1 MPSSRATIA
10 AGTRP
15 PRVTQ
20 TIAWNG
26 PAPSSRHASARAS
39 RWNWSHETGK
49 AFCGCGCGCSSGC
62 AIVFPDRKGWD
73 VLAHVEHKI
82 EPRDEPVTSLGHS
95 HHQLAAEQSV
105 AAVHRLIRKIELG
118 GEHAL
123 LRRLHLDVVVAG
135 AAGIERRQDGAQA
148 VATLAIG
155 EQMPAIAKAGA
166 VVLAA
171 LVGMPEVEER
181 LRDGPAGTRQD
192 LPAELD
198 RPRRAVRLDEIGA
211 QRRTGLEIRPLGLPH
226 GRLIAVVA
234 LRRWC
239 KRLRERV
246 IERKAGRGER
256 AQHSAACGM
265 KRHDGL
271 LACEPTP
278 LLQSYP
284 RSHAAGH
291 HERVSA
297 AASSPGG
304 GFLQVAPGNDDHPP
318 LDCAPLTRCSMSST
332 ARMASASFCAS
343 RARRTTLVLGP
354 CCGSKNG

>member
-1 MPSSRATIA
+1 
-10 AGTRP
+10 
-15 PRVTQ
+15 
-20 TIAWNG
+20 
-26 PAPSSRHASARAS
+26 
-39 RWNWSHETGK
+39 
-49 AFCGCGCGCSSGC
+49 
-62 AIVFPDRKGWD
+62 
-73 VLAHVEHKI
+73 
-82 EPRDEPVTSLGHS
+82 
-95 HHQLAAEQSV
+95 
-105 AAVHRLIRKIELG
+105 
-118 GEHAL
+118 
-123 LRRLHLDVVVAG
+123 
-135 AAGIERRQDGAQA
+135 
-148 VATLAIG
+148 
-155 EQMPAIAKAGA
+155 MPAIAKAGA
-166 VVLAA
+166 VVRAA

-271 LACEPTP
+271 LACEPAPFCNLTRARTP
-278 LLQSYP
+278 PDITSASARLP
-284 RSHAAGH
+284 VARRRRA
-291 HERVSA
+291 RVSP
-297 AASSPGG
+297 S
-304 GFLQVAPGNDDHPP
+304 APGNDDHPP

-332 ARMASASFCAS
+332 ARVASASFCAS